1 MKAAKNLL
9 TDSEAIKLGKETLEA
24 QALEYA
30 EKRVEDILAGKLE
43 YKSKGSPI
51 KKLAVTS
58 VGAIVLLSYL
68 GSIGDIP
75 LGNDLLGDDI
85 LGNDDVDDVEPSDD
99 EDSSDDGGNG
109 PTNPEGGSPGN
120 PDVGGSDDV
129 PEITDSNVME
139 PNEDVASTIPQDIPV
154 IENVIEE
161 VANGT
166 NYSVK
171 TDYVTDGIVEIPNV
185 GEENLNEEILDGE
198 LINSDEPYLIPMSS
212 DYVDMSDKKDVTGK
226 GLVLGGMGL
235 ATLGALGTK
244 LYLDKKKEDEEFE
257 EDEFA
262 EELEQEDN
270 QDDIELIDNNDEE
283 VDSDYEVPI
292 FYSDTLKD
300 EE

>member
-1 MKAAKNLL
+1 M
-9 TDSEAIKLGKETLEA
+9 
-24 QALEYA
+24 
-30 EKRVEDILAGKLE
+30 
-43 YKSKGSPI
+43 
-51 KKLAVTS
+51 
-58 VGAIVLLSYL
+58 LLSYL